1 MNNPPK
7 KRLIADSLQLIAIL
21 IFFWTGVAQAAQ
33 VSCPASLLK
42 KGQWDF
48 AIEGGYI
55 HERPMESEGNSNY
68 HVDLGYGCHSR
79 SYGLTDRL
87 TITGRIGGS
96 FGYLYDETIAGVESK
111 TSLSGGLALGAQ
123 LKGIIWE
130 NKDRGLEWDGSGQ
143 FLYLQ
148 SHHKRSGKANADW
161 YEWQISS
168 CLAKA
173 FNRFKPYAGVKFS
186 TVNLDYDDGKG
197 NKASYDEDGGVGLFA
212 GTDIYFGED
221 KDIVANLE
229 GAFFLGTEVYLGI
242 RYKF

>member
-1 MNNPPK
+1 MN
-7 KRLIADSLQLIAIL
+7 RLSTFGFQLSAIFL
-21 IFFWTGVAQAAQ
+21 LCCCCIGVVQAAQ
-33 VSCPASLLK
+33 VGCPASLLK

-55 HERPMESEGNSNY
+55 HERPMESEGNPNY
-68 HVDLGYGCHSR
+68 HVNIGYGSHSR
-79 SYGLTDRL
+79 SYGLSDRL

-96 FGYLYDETIAGVESK
+96 YGYIYDETITTGQPGAK
-111 TSLSGGLALGAQ
+111 TSLSGGLALGVQ
-123 LKGIIWE
+123 LKGIIWDD
-130 NKDRGLEWDGSGQ
+130 KDKALEWDGSGQ

-161 YEWQISS
+161 YEWQIST
-168 CLAKA
+168 CLAKT

-186 TVNLDYDDGKG
+186 TATLDHDDGKG
-197 NKASYDEDGGVGLFA
+197 NKFSYDEDGSVGLFA

-229 GAFFLGTEVYLGI
+229 GAFFLGTEAYLGI
-242 RYKF
+242 KYKF